1 MARMNPAL
9 KAAAACLLAWAG
21 TVARAQEAPAAS
33 PAESTGAEPA
43 VTHAVT
49 PETGSPPPAPERR
62 WRLGAALGYGERT
75 NPLIQSDDIPVLVD
89 LDIAYFGD
97 RWFFDNGD
105 LGIELLDNDVM
116 TTNLV
121 ARVNSDR
128 AFFSKT
134 NTKYVTY
141 SVMAGGFTA
150 PISNSATG
158 QPITQTEALP
168 LRPPRRSYAIELGFE
183 TLFSGEWGQASLHG
197 FHDVSNTHDGFEI
210 GANYSYR
217 ITRGRLSL
225 SPSLGL
231 TWKSDQLSDYY
242 WGVHA
247 KESSET
253 LKPYEARNGLSWET
267 GLRANYY
274 LTKSVRAALSANYEH
289 LQHSVAMSPL
299 VKRGYVAGY
308 FAGLAW
314 QF

>member
-1 MARMNPAL
+1 MRFL
-9 KAAAACLLAWAG
+9 QKTAACLLALAM
-21 TVARAQEAPAAS
+21 AAEAHAQATP
-33 PAESTGAEPA
+33 PAEPA
-43 VTHAVT
+43 GPQTAAPGADHQ
-49 PETGSPPPAPERR
+49 PPPSDERR
-62 WRLGAALGYGERT
+62 WRLGAALGYGQRT
-75 NPLIQSDDIPVLVD
+75 NPLIQSEDIPVLVD

-105 LGIELLDNDVM
+105 LGIELVDNDLM

-134 NTKYVTY
+134 NTRYVTY
-141 SVMAGGFTA
+141 SLMAGGFTA
-150 PISNSATG
+150 PINNSATG

-168 LRPPRRSYAIELGFE
+168 LKPPKRSYAIELGFE
-183 TLFSGEWGQASLHG
+183 TLFSGAWGQASLHG
-197 FHDVSNTHDGFEI
+197 FHDVSGAHDGFEI

-217 ITRGRLSL
+217 ITHGRLTV

-247 KESSET
+247 NEASLT
-253 LKPYEARNGLSWET
+253 LKPYEAKSGLGWEA

-274 LTKSVRAALSANYEH
+274 LTKSIRAAVSANYER

-299 VKRGYVAGY
+299 VEQDYVFGY